1 MNGKIE
7 TIIIPSYVLSL
18 IALPDGNIVYGTLNK
33 VFLLNENFQ
42 KIKSVSTDR
51 WSYCALNHR
60 NEKYVTDY
68 SKNCIILFDLNLE

>member
-7 TIIIPSYVLSL
+7 TIQIPSYVLSL

-42 KIKSVSTDR
+42 KIKSVSKDG
-51 WSYCALNHR
+51 
-60 NEKYVTDY
+60 
-68 SKNCIILFDLNLE
+68 